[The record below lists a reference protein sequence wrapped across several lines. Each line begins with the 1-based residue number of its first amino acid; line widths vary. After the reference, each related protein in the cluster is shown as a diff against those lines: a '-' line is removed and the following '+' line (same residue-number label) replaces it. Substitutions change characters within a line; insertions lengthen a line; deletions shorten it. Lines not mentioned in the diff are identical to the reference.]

1 MIVWILFISAVII
14 FLAIDLGVFNREAH
28 VISNKEAATW
38 TGIWVSVALL
48 FSLVIYWIYKNGYI
62 ENADQLPPTEAMIKY
77 ITGYLIELSLSVDN
91 IFVIAVI
98 FTSFGIPQK
107 YQHRVLFW
115 GILGAIV
122 FRALMILFGVLLI
135 ERFSWMIYVFGGF
148 LIFTAIKMLV
158 KKDQEFNPKTS
169 FVYKN
174 MRKFIPITS
183 TLEGE
188 KFIVKRKHIT
198 AFTPLFVVLVIIEF
212 TDILFALD
220 SIPAILAITSDPF
233 LVFSS
238 NIMAILGLRSMYFFL
253 ANMLGKFS
261 YLEYSLVIIL
271 TFVGLKL
278 MFSHYI
284 HLPEWV
290 SLTVIG
296 VSLLGGIVA
305 SLIFQKKEEQPP
317 L

>member
-38 TGIWVSVALL
+38 TGIWVSTALL

-62 ENADQLPPTEAMIKY
+62 ENTDQLPPTEAMIKY

-135 ERFSWMIYVFGGF
+135 ERFSWMIYIFGGF

-169 FVYKN
+169 FVYRN
-174 MRKFIPITS
+174 MRKYIPITS

-296 VSLLGGIVA
+296 ASLLGGIVA